1 MIGFR
6 VGQGHIE
13 PSASQS
19 VYALERGGLRPPF
32 TPPNSQ
38 PLVAH
43 LENQKMKEIRTKKIT
58 VRYTEDE
65 LKRANEKAVGAL
77 ASWLR
82 DLSLEQ
88 ADKRKPKPVNPELLF
103 HLNKIGV
110 NLNQI
115 ARYCNR
121 QEIFEGTDK
130 IDLLFVLAAI
140 DDQLKELRQKYD
152 S

>member
-1 MIGFR
+1 MPLKEEG
-6 VGQGHIE
+6 
-13 PSASQS
+13 
-19 VYALERGGLRPPF
+19 YAPPL
-32 TPPNSQ
+32 PPQ
-38 PLVAH
+38 FVTTVTH

-65 LKRANEKAVGAL
+65 LKSANEKAVGAL

-82 DLSLEQ
+82 DLSLSQ

-121 QEIFEGTDK
+121 QEIFENSDK

-140 DDQLKELRQKYD
+140 ENELQELREKYD
-152 S
+152 C

>member
-1 MIGFR
+1 
-6 VGQGHIE
+6 
-13 PSASQS
+13 
-19 VYALERGGLRPPF
+19 
-32 TPPNSQ
+32 
-38 PLVAH
+38 
-43 LENQKMKEIRTKKIT
+43 MKEIRTKKIT

-65 LKRANEKAVGAL
+65 LKSANEKAVGAL

-121 QEIFEGTDK
+121 QEIFESTDK

-140 DDQLKELRQKYD
+140 ENELQELREKYD
-152 S
+152 C

>member
-1 MIGFR
+1 
-6 VGQGHIE
+6 
-13 PSASQS
+13 
-19 VYALERGGLRPPF
+19 
-32 TPPNSQ
+32 
-38 PLVAH
+38 
-43 LENQKMKEIRTKKIT
+43 MKEIRTKKIT

-82 DLSLEQ
+82 DLSLGQ
-88 ADKRKPKPVNPELLF
+88 ADKRKPKPVNPELIF

-115 ARYCNR
+115 ARYCN
-121 QEIFEGTDK
+121 QQGIYEGSDK
-130 IDLLFVLAAI
+130 IDLLFILSSI
-140 DDQLKELRQKYD
+140 DEELKKLRADYV

>member
-1 MIGFR
+1 MPLKEG
-6 VGQGHIE
+6 G
-13 PSASQS
+13 
-19 VYALERGGLRPPF
+19 YAPPL
-32 TPPNSQ
+32 PPNSQ

-43 LENQKMKEIRTKKIT
+43 LENQKMKEIRNKKTT
-58 VRYTEDE
+58 VRYTEKE
-65 LKRANEKAVGAL
+65 LEEANKRAIGPL

-82 DLSLEQ
+82 DLSLDQ
-88 ADKRKPKPVNPELLF
+88 PIKRKPKPVNPELLF

-121 QEIFEGTDK
+121 QEVFENGDK
-130 IDLLFVLAAI
+130 VDLLFILATI
-140 DDQLKELRQKYD
+140 ENELKELRKKYD